1 MRDYVLPVNEA
12 QCYLRISLKIKVD
25 KVDSAGKPQRKDSL
39 VFPDKETNLVYL
51 SDQLPTRHP
60 AVFQSVTHALI
71 GNGTSHALIEPTVD
85 IWCRDYLPIQVDENK
100 FIQFRYAPDYLREP
114 RSSHLM
120 ADGDAYT
127 HIPALKRSIRSE
139 IVADGG
145 NVVRWKNKV
154 IMTNKIFSENRGIDP
169 DALTK
174 QIRELLKIE
183 QLIILPAEPKDMFG
197 HTDGIVRFI
206 DEKTVLL
213 NDYAIIDPSFG
224 EEVDCTLK
232 KAGLKT
238 VAFPYYPS
246 KFHSY
251 VNMSAVGCY
260 INFLQVSGLVLIPAF
275 SIKTDDEALRIAES
289 VFSDSK
295 VLPIDC
301 GTLAPEGGVLNC
313 ISWNG
318 KTSS

>member
-1 MRDYVLPVNEA
+1 MKGP
-12 QCYLRISLKIKVD
+12 
-25 KVDSAGKPQRKDSL
+25 L
-39 VFPDKETNLVYL
+39 VFADKETNLVYL

-60 AVFQSVTHALI
+60 SVFQGVTNALAE
-71 GNGTSHALIEPTVD
+71 NGKPFELIQPTVD
-85 IWCRDYLPIQVDENK
+85 IWCRDYLPIQVAENE
-100 FIQFRYAPDYLREP
+100 FVQFRYAPDYLQNP

-120 ADGDAYT
+120 ADGDAYR
-127 HIPALKRSIRSE
+127 HILELKDSIRSE

-145 NVVRWKNKV
+145 NFVRWKNKV
-154 IMTNKIFSENRGIDP
+154 IMTDKIFAENPGCDP

-174 QIRELLKIE
+174 QIRELLKID
-183 QLIILPAEPKDMFG
+183 QLIIVPAEPGDMFG

-213 NDYAIIDPSFG
+213 NDYGKVDPAFG

-232 KAGLKT
+232 KAGLET
-238 VAFPYYPS
+238 VAFPYCPKGFS
-246 KFHSY
+246 SH

-260 INFLQVSGLVLIPAF
+260 INFLQVRGLVLVPTF
-275 SIKTDDEALRIAES
+275 SIKGDGEALKIAET
-289 VFSDSK
+289 VFYDSR

-301 GTLAPEGGVLNC
+301 RTLAPEGGVLNC

-318 KTSS
+318 KASS